1 MTVSL
6 SEAFIVSSEPRLRLI
21 SRFLRDGVICQL
33 FGLGS
38 ETGTEGSEMMLSG
51 AVRLM
56 ETMDEESEADQQA

>member
-6 SEAFIVSSEPRLRLI
+6 SEAFIVSSESRLRLI
-21 SRFLRDGVICQL
+21 SRFLFDGVICQL

-51 AVRLM
+51 AF
-56 ETMDEESEADQQA
+56 